1 MYGEE
6 IRYKLEL
13 IKPEDYE
20 KLQAFSCG
28 NEPLDKFIHNEL
40 IVNNKIN
47 DDALPYKYIDIGNE
61 KICAVVSLAASGISY
76 KIDNY
81 ISVKP
86 AVKIDIFAVDKEYQ
100 KMHMDK
106 ESKEALN
113 RDDHVYFADDIMAD
127 VLKRC
132 RDMSEKMLM
141 IKYVILYAD
150 VKALRFYERNF
161 FMNFSKYME
170 KENNMEINKNYPMYL
185 EL

>member
-100 KMHMDK
+100 KNAHG
-106 ESKEALN
+106 
-113 RDDHVYFADDIMAD
+113 
-127 VLKRC
+127 
-132 RDMSEKMLM
+132 
-141 IKYVILYAD
+141 
-150 VKALRFYERNF
+150 
-161 FMNFSKYME
+161 
-170 KENNMEINKNYPMYL
+170 
-185 EL
+185 